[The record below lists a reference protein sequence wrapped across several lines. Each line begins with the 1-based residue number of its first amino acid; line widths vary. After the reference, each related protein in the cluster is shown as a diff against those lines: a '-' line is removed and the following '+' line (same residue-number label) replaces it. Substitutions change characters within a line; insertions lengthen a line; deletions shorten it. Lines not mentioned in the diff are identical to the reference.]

1 MRCHA
6 NEIAWLGTK
15 RMMKKHN
22 GFTLIEL
29 MIVVALVAI
38 LAAVGV
44 PSFREFIQNNR
55 LATQA
60 NTFLTGLKLARSE
73 AVKRGVNVVVCAS
86 NDQVQCAGTWNNGWI
101 LFVDGNGDNAR
112 ATTETLIRVGA
123 GTASPLTLTNSGNPI
138 VYQASGIASA
148 ADKLMMCDD
157 RGDDKAR
164 VIMIERSGNTRVSPH
179 SGDFPT
185 GGCP

>member
-1 MRCHA
+1 
-6 NEIAWLGTK
+6 
-15 RMMKKHN
+15 MMKKHN

-60 NTFLTGLKLARSE
+60 NTFLTALKLARSE

-86 NDQVQCAGTWNNGWI
+86 NDQTQCAGTWNNGWI
-101 LFVDGNGDNAR
+101 LFVDGNGDNDR
-112 ATTETLIRVGA
+112 ATTPGTTETLIRVGA
-123 GTASPLTLTNSGNPI
+123 GTIVPLTLTSGGNPI
-138 VYQASGIASA
+138 VYQSSGIASA